1 MIKIIPFTQVVLSL
15 YYFRIRIPA
24 FDALTDM
31 LLVAYI
37 TIWTISKGCTLYP
50 LNYLLYAVISRPVTF
65 ITFWTICKI
74 KKWFKP
80 C

>member
-1 MIKIIPFTQVVLSL
+1 MIKIIPFTQVVAGLSL

-37 TIWTISKGCTLYP
+37 TIWTISKGVALCP
-50 LNYLLYAVISRPVTF
+50 LNYLLYAVIS
-65 ITFWTICKI
+65 
-74 KKWFKP
+74 
-80 C
+80 